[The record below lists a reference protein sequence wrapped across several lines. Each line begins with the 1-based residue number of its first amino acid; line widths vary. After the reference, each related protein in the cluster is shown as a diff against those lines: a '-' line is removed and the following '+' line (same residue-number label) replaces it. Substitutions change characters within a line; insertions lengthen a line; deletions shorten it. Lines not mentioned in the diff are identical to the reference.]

1 VTLHELWAAA
11 WPMIVGAAAGIAVL
25 WLLLVVALMRT
36 NSGTMPVTDVLRLLP
51 DVVRL
56 VRRLAGD
63 PTLPR
68 GIRIRLTLLLI
79 YLAAPIDVIPD
90 FIPVIGYADDVLVV
104 ALVLRSVTRRAGAH
118 ALARHWPGT
127 LEGLAAVHHIA
138 QPRTHRRA

>member
-104 ALVLRSVTRRAGAH
+104 ALVLRPVTPSSGRTRTCP
-118 ALARHWPGT
+118 ALARHS
-127 LEGLAAVHHIA
+127 
-138 QPRTHRRA
+138 